1 MSLNDAF
8 RVIDSKTVSEDLN
21 LSTEIQFSTQ
31 VAHLSAHPFF
41 NCCIHYR
48 PSYFLPSIFHNT
60 SLLFLPKR
68 LWKWA
73 SKISF
78 GKYKRKVVLLVI
90 YLLHYDSSKSTLFI
104 WHLEFSWLHPLSI
117 KLKFFVSC
125 NIILCFHHTRSLSL
139 RSNFHIA

>member
-1 MSLNDAF
+1 MSSDNDTCD
-8 RVIDSKTVSEDLN
+8 RSNT
-21 LSTEIQFSTQ
+21 TEFEINGNTTISSVWLT
-31 VAHLSAHPFF
+31 FF

-78 GKYKRKVVLLVI
+78 GKYKPKVVLLVI
-90 YLLHYDSSKSTLFI
+90 YLLHYDSSKSTLFT

-117 KLKFFVSC
+117 KLEFFVSC
-125 NIILCFHHTRSLSL
+125 NIILCFHHSRSLSL